1 MEDDDLV
8 GILVNVEHR
17 QPTQRSK
24 GRRSFYELPKTLSE
38 EDDTF
43 GVLNRPSSA
52 ASYGSE
58 THNVDTDVLVQIE
71 SSQSSTET
79 SLPSFSS
86 SLRYSLSEAAG
97 QPLTSSLTSSLGN
110 SLSSFSASRFSE
122 NLSHISPLRIGSGF
136 QSTDDVFLTDSG
148 SNDSKMPDWNMIM
161 NEAQFLALSIQEKPN
176 KTPVQK
182 ISAGGGLL
190 GNFSPCEG
198 LDSPGLDMSKDTPPE
213 GLLELSLE
221 KSPVKDI
228 FSEINRDESTTLAI
242 KPTST
247 EKENIQDIRQDML
260 DTPKKADKS
269 PLKPSTVNEKENVAP
284 KSRTAVT
291 RKGSMNM
298 KKATPRLLLGNTKAK
313 ETNVNNNN
321 NNKRSPGLKSL
332 NNSTTDGTM
341 ERTDGKMERTDGTES
356 AEKKAP
362 LKPVIQPQNTPLNP
376 ASATKRRSLMQA
388 VGSARKPDLSNVKS
402 KISTGRSIPP
412 VKGGLPARGLTPL
425 KQPAKP
431 QQRVESG
438 MKPALGSAARRS
450 IQGVNRPQSS
460 HPPTLQRQGSGL
472 SAPPRPGS
480 SATPTT
486 KARQSLSFTT
496 PRRSLA
502 LPPASPAAGGGVFN
516 IPSTPTSRVPSA
528 TPGRRIPPPSPTRR
542 LAAPLIP
549 NRKPGGQTAASGL
562 KPSNQMTPSLKPVL
576 AAGSRLG
583 STTFTP
589 GGLKANG
596 RKPGLT
602 PSLKPSVTPSLRP
615 AMGSSAAVS
624 RLQPP
629 SRLAAPKSSMTTPK
643 TKGGLRFSGLPSP
656 QVERGSA
663 SLVCSTPAISNPC
676 SSVPVGLPSPIG
688 VKRRQSNSYV

>member
-1 MEDDDLV
+1 
-8 GILVNVEHR
+8 
-17 QPTQRSK
+17 
-24 GRRSFYELPKTLSE
+24 
-38 EDDTF
+38 
-43 GVLNRPSSA
+43 
-52 ASYGSE
+52 
-58 THNVDTDVLVQIE
+58 
-71 SSQSSTET
+71 
-79 SLPSFSS
+79 
-86 SLRYSLSEAAG
+86 LSEAAG

-110 SLSSFSASRFSE
+110 SVSSFSASRFSD
-122 NLSHISPLRIGSGF
+122 NISHISPLRIGSGY
-136 QSTDDVFLTDSG
+136 QSADDVFLADSG

-182 ISAGGGLL
+182 ISTGGGLF

-228 FSEINRDESTTLAI
+228 FSEINRDESTKPTVA
-242 KPTST
+242 PTST
-247 EKENIQDIRQDML
+247 KIESTQETRQEML

-269 PLKPSTVNEKENVAP
+269 PLMKPTTTMNGKENVAP
-284 KSRTAVT
+284 QSRTAVT

-298 KKATPRLLLGNTKAK
+298 KKATPRLLLGSTKAK
-313 ETNVNNNN
+313 ETNENN

-332 NNSTTDGTM
+332 NNSTTD
-341 ERTDGKMERTDGTES
+341 RDGTES

-362 LKPVIQPQNTPLNP
+362 LKPVVQPQSTPVNP
-376 ASATKRRSLMQA
+376 ASATKRRSLMQRA
-388 VGSARKPDLSNVKS
+388 GSARKPDLSNVKS
-402 KISTGRSIPP
+402 KISTGRSMPP
-412 VKGGLPARGLTPL
+412 VKGGLPTRGLTPL
-425 KQPAKP
+425 KQPAHPSQK
-431 QQRVESG
+431 VGSG

-450 IQGVNRPQSS
+450 IQGVSRPQPS

-502 LPPASPAAGGGVFN
+502 LPPASPAAGVFN

-542 LAAPLIP
+542 LSSALAAPLIP
-549 NRKPGGQTAASGL
+549 NRKPGGQSAASGV
-562 KPSNQMTPSLKPVL
+562 KPTNQTTPSLKPVL
-576 AAGSRLG
+576 SATAGSRLG
-583 STTFTP
+583 SATP
-589 GGLKANG
+589 GGLKTNG
-596 RKPGLT
+596 RKPSGDLNSRSGLTPSLKPNVTPSLKPSVTPSLKPNATPSLKPGVTPSLKPNVT

-615 AMGSSAAVS
+615 TMGSSAAVS

-663 SLVCSTPAISNPC
+663 SLVCSTPAIPTAC